1 MSDLNLY
8 IKLSMLPNFL
18 KAELSEYM
26 DYLISKK
33 LKKKDSIEKKPK
45 AGFLKGTFFMSPDFD
60 EPLDDFKEYME

>member
-26 DYLISKK
+26 DYLI
-33 LKKKDSIEKKPK
+33 
-45 AGFLKGTFFMSPDFD
+45 FLM
-60 EPLDDFKEYME
+60 